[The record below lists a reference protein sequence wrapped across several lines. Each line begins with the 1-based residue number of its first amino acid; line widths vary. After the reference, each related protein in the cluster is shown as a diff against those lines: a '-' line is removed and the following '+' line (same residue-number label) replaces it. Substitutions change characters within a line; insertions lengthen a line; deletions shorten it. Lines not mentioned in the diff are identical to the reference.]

1 MADNQTNKNMAVFE
15 KYLEDNQEVAKRYAA
30 MTPAEKTEFENNF
43 FKRLDKI
50 QQEKLNSHQ
59 PGYNSDEW
67 QQLINGDNT
76 QFLQQQNFLQGVDI
90 VTLNSMGKLPAN
102 FANLSPEAKAR
113 TTEELKAAL
122 TPEERLTF
130 YNEEKKAKEAIL
142 EAYPPKR
149 LVDADNW
156 LMEAAGKTKDAN
168 VKAQLEQAHQTVLA
182 TMVKKTED
190 YAKGE
195 IIVDQSNIADVYD
208 GANLMFDHV
217 EKQTNDA
224 NVKNNIT
231 ISRDKLEKEIK
242 IYDDD
247 NGFTGLTEKDEEEIR
262 KTYAQVSALAEN
274 ETFLDEDDKELLSHL
289 QLTSKDPAKGLAD
302 AKEREEMLQMFH
314 DSVREQAIRQ
324 TAVKNKGA
332 QKEDLKQALAAEMEK
347 AYVVQLGALLI
358 NNEMS
363 VNGGKP
369 GFTHAQA
376 EANAQ
381 KAIADMASGKD
392 YTVNS
397 GAMVGQFANY
407 TNDSMGWLNRLG
419 TKVGKKAPVL
429 GQMYSKVK
437 KFDDTCIE
445 RFSPL
450 YGQLKSFGKA
460 VSGNMGRQAL
470 NQAVRVGSQLIPGG
484 NFVYGSYVASQAVWR
499 LGTKYKRE
507 KEEAKKN
514 GQNFSGFKWLKN
526 HIGEITSSAMLTA
539 AAFIPGSEAVKV
551 GLGIGQLS
559 LLQAQT

>member
-43 FKRLDKI
+43 FKRLDQM

-190 YAKGE
+190 YAKGD

-208 GANLMFDHV
+208 GASLMFDHV
-217 EKQTNDA
+217 EKQTNDT
-224 NVKNNIT
+224 NVKNNIAV
-231 ISRDKLEKEIK
+231 SK
-242 IYDDD
+242 
-247 NGFTGLTEKDEEEIR
+247 EKDR
-262 KTYAQVSALAEN
+262 K
-274 ETFLDEDDKELLSHL
+274 
-289 QLTSKDPAKGLAD
+289 
-302 AKEREEMLQMFH
+302 
-314 DSVREQAIRQ
+314 SV
-324 TAVKNKGA
+324 V
-332 QKEDLKQALAAEMEK
+332 
-347 AYVVQLGALLI
+347 
-358 NNEMS
+358 
-363 VNGGKP
+363 
-369 GFTHAQA
+369 
-376 EANAQ
+376 
-381 KAIADMASGKD
+381 
-392 YTVNS
+392 
-397 GAMVGQFANY
+397 
-407 TNDSMGWLNRLG
+407 
-419 TKVGKKAPVL
+419 
-429 GQMYSKVK
+429 
-437 KFDDTCIE
+437 
-445 RFSPL
+445 
-450 YGQLKSFGKA
+450 
-460 VSGNMGRQAL
+460 
-470 NQAVRVGSQLIPGG
+470 
-484 NFVYGSYVASQAVWR
+484 
-499 LGTKYKRE
+499 
-507 KEEAKKN
+507 
-514 GQNFSGFKWLKN
+514 
-526 HIGEITSSAMLTA
+526 
-539 AAFIPGSEAVKV
+539 
-551 GLGIGQLS
+551 
-559 LLQAQT
+559 